1 MTDHG
6 WGPAPS
12 GADMNGTAPAQDTGA
27 FGTSELQEALPI
39 NGNKQAETKPETP
52 PGWVLPT
59 AYDYTAYGKGDNNEW
74 DSNAHVYEWDGE
86 NGDIGPE
93 HPALEAQLFGDPDK
107 RGKQGIDFS
116 K

>member
-6 WGPAPS
+6 WDSAPS
-12 GADMNGTAPAQDTGA
+12 RDDMGGTAAAHDAGA
-27 FGTSELQEALPI
+27 FGTTELQEALPA
-39 NGNKQAETKPETP
+39 NGNKGESKPEAP
-52 PGWVLPT
+52 PGWVQPT
-59 AYDYTAYGKGDNNEW
+59 AYDYTAYGKGDANEW

-86 NGDIGPE
+86 NGDVGPE